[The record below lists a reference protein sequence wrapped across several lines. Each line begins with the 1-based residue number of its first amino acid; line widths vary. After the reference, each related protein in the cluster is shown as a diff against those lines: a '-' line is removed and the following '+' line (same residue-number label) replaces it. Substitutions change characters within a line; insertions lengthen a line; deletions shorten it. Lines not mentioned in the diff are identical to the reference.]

1 MSEERR
7 GTGAIIFS
15 FLIAFMLLMMPMP
28 EWLRLA
34 RPEWVA
40 MVVIYWSMALP
51 KRVGIGSAWT
61 AGLIVDVIRDS
72 LLGQHALA
80 MAIVAFL
87 TIRLHQRLRTY
98 PPGQQAITVFMIIL
112 INFLIILWI
121 RGIMGIAPSLWQ
133 IIIPTFTSALLW
145 PVIFI
150 GMRLFRRQFQVS

>member
-72 LLGQHALA
+72 LLGQ
-80 MAIVAFL
+80 
-87 TIRLHQRLRTY
+87 
-98 PPGQQAITVFMIIL
+98 
-112 INFLIILWI
+112 
-121 RGIMGIAPSLWQ
+121 
-133 IIIPTFTSALLW
+133 
-145 PVIFI
+145 
-150 GMRLFRRQFQVS
+150 